1 MVIPTNIII
10 SSLIGL
16 VAVIVSIISLLE
28 VRKQTKQNKEQ
39 GEKQTKLLENI
50 ANALPYVIKSKSVT
64 DKKSKTGLTQNQKK
78 SDDIKNMRLE
88 LQKEKFQWQ
97 KNKDIAKGI
106 SWIIDH
112 LDSDDD
118 DD

>member
-28 VRKQTKQNKEQ
+28 VRKQTK
-39 GEKQTKLLENI
+39 LLENI
-50 ANALPYVIKSKSVT
+50 AKALPHVIKSKSVT
-64 DKKSKTGLTQNQKK
+64 DKKSKTRLTLNQKQ
-78 SDDIKNMRLE
+78 SDDVKNMRLE